1 VFSGAW
7 ALPRCR
13 KYEARLEDYLDGT
26 PDSETQKHLSQ
37 CAHCRA
43 ALEDS
48 RLAGGLLRE
57 VWESNGEMRSVFV
70 QRVRGVMRSDLSSKT
85 WQLLSV
91 FGRRGY
97 EK

>member
-1 VFSGAW
+1 MFSGAW

-13 KYEARLEDYLDGT
+13 KYEAHLEGYLDGT
-26 PDSETQKHLSQ
+26 PDSETQRHLSQ

-48 RLAGGLLRE
+48 RLVGGLLRE
-57 VWESNGEMRSVFV
+57 VWEPKGELPSVFV
-70 QRVRGVMRSDLSSKT
+70 QRVCGVMRSDPCSKT
-85 WQLLSV
+85 WHLLSV

>member
-1 VFSGAW
+1 VFSGAR

-13 KYEARLEDYLDGT
+13 KYEARL
-26 PDSETQKHLSQ
+26 
-37 CAHCRA
+37 A

-48 RLAGGLLRE
+48 RLAGRLLRE
-57 VWESNGEMRSVFV
+57 VWEPKGELAGVFV

-85 WQLLSV
+85 LHLLSV